1 MIESEQGDPSENTV
15 AGASKGYAN
24 YVLAILFLVYVFNFV
39 DRQIVSIFIG
49 PIRAEFGLSDTQ
61 VGLLVGFAF
70 ALLYTFAGIPI
81 ARLAD
86 RKSRR
91 TIIAIGL
98 AFWSAMTVATG
109 MARSTMALFAAR
121 VGVGLGEAAG
131 TPPAHSLIVDYFSEG
146 QRARA
151 LAIYSSAVFFGSGL
165 AYIGGGYMREH
176 FDWRTAFY
184 VLGIPGVLFAFIVFF
199 TVREP
204 ARVTTSRSDLAE
216 QPSFMTTLTYLV
228 QCKSW
233 RYLLLGSSSIAVVG
247 YGLLMWVYE
256 FYARLHGLSPVEI
269 GLWMALS
276 TAAGGAIGTVAGGW
290 ITDYLYVR
298 SPSRSIVVPGLLTLS
313 AMPFG
318 AAALMAG
325 SVETSMGF
333 LFVFTVLLNMYMAT
347 MYNANQCLAKP
358 NMRATATA
366 IVLFSLN
373 LVGAGLGP
381 LIIGGLSDFFSAG
394 YGDESI
400 RYALLSALA
409 FGVLGSSLYVLSGRH
424 FEGDLRRIQQ

>member
-131 TPPAHSLIVDYFSEG
+131 TPPAHSLIVDYFSEC

-151 LAIYSSAVFFGSGL
+151 L
-165 AYIGGGYMREH
+165 
-176 FDWRTAFY
+176 
-184 VLGIPGVLFAFIVFF
+184 
-199 TVREP
+199 
-204 ARVTTSRSDLAE
+204 
-216 QPSFMTTLTYLV
+216 
-228 QCKSW
+228 
-233 RYLLLGSSSIAVVG
+233 
-247 YGLLMWVYE
+247 
-256 FYARLHGLSPVEI
+256 EI
-269 GLWMALS
+269 
-276 TAAGGAIGTVAGGW
+276 
-290 ITDYLYVR
+290 
-298 SPSRSIVVPGLLTLS
+298 
-313 AMPFG
+313 
-318 AAALMAG
+318 
-325 SVETSMGF
+325 
-333 LFVFTVLLNMYMAT
+333 
-347 MYNANQCLAKP
+347 
-358 NMRATATA
+358 
-366 IVLFSLN
+366 
-373 LVGAGLGP
+373 
-381 LIIGGLSDFFSAG
+381 
-394 YGDESI
+394 
-400 RYALLSALA
+400 
-409 FGVLGSSLYVLSGRH
+409 
-424 FEGDLRRIQQ
+424 